1 MSEAEVVFAADHP
14 VFAGHFP
21 GHPIVPGALL
31 LAEGLQAL
39 SRAGAL
45 CGPCTVSNAK
55 FLSPVKPGE
64 RVLMR
69 WQDTPGESLQIVMT
83 VGDRR
88 VASASVLRRQPAA
101 GMPS

>member
-31 LAEGLQAL
+31 LAEGLLAL
-39 SRAGAL
+39 ARAGG
-45 CGPCTVSNAK
+45 GPGPFAVSNAK

-69 WQDTPGESLQIVMT
+69 WPDAPGESLQIVMT

-88 VASASVLRRQPAA
+88 VASVSVLRHAPTA
-101 GMPS
+101 GASR

>member
-1 MSEAEVVFAADHP
+1 MNEREVVFAADHP

-39 SRAGAL
+39 ARAGAL

-55 FLSPVKPGE
+55 FLSPVRPGE
-64 RVLMR
+64 RVLIR
-69 WQDTPGESLQIVMT
+69 WQAAGDTLQLQMT
-83 VGDRR
+83 VGERR
-88 VASASVLRRQPAA
+88 VASAAVLRRPLAE
-101 GMPS
+101 GVPS